1 MADSVQGERRST
13 KLAGPDELGEN
24 SATLSFSVNLGWQG
38 AYDQNCQ
45 RFKPRVTVVA
55 VIGAIPAFLLGIVS
69 VQHLAELPTA
79 SQLAAIA
86 GLALLAAW
94 RRYWRLLACLL
105 GLLWASLFAVWR
117 LADGLSGELQA
128 RDIVIEGYIAGVPR
142 QLENR
147 LGFDFVA
154 IRAQNGFPSKVRLNW
169 YQPPLEVKAGQ
180 VWRLTVKVKQPHG
193 RINPGGFDYEAWL
206 FANHIGATGYVRPKP
221 EPERL
226 DAAAM
231 DFSAGRYL
239 AEWRQ
244 SVSERLDR
252 ELSGCQQLGV
262 IKALTIGSQDGIGQ
276 DQWQIF
282 RTTGTI
288 HLIVIS
294 GSHIS
299 LIAGLAFYWARRIW
313 ARFSSL
319 KVAPQNA
326 AAWLAWWVAVVYS
339 ALAGFTVPTQR
350 ALVMLT
356 VGLFA
361 IAGQRHVSTVQVL
374 LLALLAVL
382 VFDPLAVLS
391 VGFWLSFLAVAL
403 LLFVTLGRLGR
414 AGWWREALR
423 AQWVTAIGLSP
434 LLIMF
439 FQQVSLISPLA
450 NWLAVPVI
458 GVVVVPLALLALII
472 SYWFEP
478 ASIALFQL
486 LDWILQAL
494 YWLLEHMAAWPIA
507 TVSVPEPPWYALLL
521 AMIGVAL
528 LLAPRG
534 LPYRYLGV
542 VLWLP
547 VVCAQIDRPKAGE
560 AWLTLLDVGQGLA
573 AVVETEQHAL
583 VFDTGARYSEQS
595 DMGDSVLLPYLRFRD
610 IRGLDMLLVSHGDND
625 HAGGAETLLAEMP
638 VKTILSSVAEFAE
651 RPTGGYCRAGGRW
664 QWDGVAFEVLSPF
677 ESGYDGDND
686 NSCVLKVSAAAHG
699 FLLTGDI
706 ERTAEAGL
714 VQHYGEDLASSVLIA
729 PHHGSKTS
737 SSREF
742 LQRVEPAWV
751 LIPAGHMNRFGFP
764 HPSVLARYRELGA
777 RWLSSAESGA
787 ITVRSRGGELE
798 LTAERQ
804 RQARYWMRAGV
815 K

>member
-1 MADSVQGERRST
+1 M
-13 KLAGPDELGEN
+13 
-24 SATLSFSVNLGWQG
+24 
-38 AYDQNCQ
+38 
-45 RFKPRVTVVA
+45 
-55 VIGAIPAFLLGIVS
+55 GAIPAFLLGIVS
-69 VQHLAELPTA
+69 VQQLAQLPSM
-79 SQLAAIA
+79 SQLAAVA

-94 RRYWRLLACLL
+94 RRYWRLSACLL
-105 GLLWASLFAVWR
+105 GWSWAALFGLWRV
-117 LADGLSGELQA
+117 ADILPGELQA
-128 RDIVIEGYIAGVPR
+128 RDVAIVGYIAAVPR
-142 QLENR
+142 PSENR
-147 LGFDFVA
+147 LSFDFVA
-154 IRAQNGFPSKVRLNW
+154 TRAPAGFPGKIRLNW
-169 YQPPLEVKAGQ
+169 YQPPADVKAGQ
-180 VWRLTVKVKQPHG
+180 VWRLTVKVKRPHG
-193 RINPGGFDYEAWL
+193 RVNPGGFDYQAWL

-221 EPERL
+221 EPEPVV
-226 DAAAM
+226 AEAM
-231 DFSAGRYL
+231 DLSPGRVLAG
-239 AEWRQ
+239 WRQ
-244 SVSERLDR
+244 SVSDRLDR
-252 ELSGCQQLGV
+252 QLRGCRQLGV
-262 IKALTIGSQDGIGQ
+262 IKALTIGSQDGISQ
-276 DQWQIF
+276 AQWQVF

-299 LIAGLAFYWARRIW
+299 LIAGLAFFWARRLW
-313 ARFSSL
+313 ARFGSL

-326 AAWLAWWVAVVYS
+326 AAWLAWSVAIVYS

-361 IAGQRHVSTVQVL
+361 IAVQRHVSTVRVL

-403 LLFVTLGRLGR
+403 LLFATLGRLGH
-414 AGWWREALR
+414 AAWWREALR

-458 GVVVVPLALLALII
+458 GLAVVSLALLALVIG
-472 SYWFEP
+472 YGFEP
-478 ASIALFQL
+478 ASIGLFQW
-486 LDWILQAL
+486 LDRILQAL
-494 YWLLEHMAAWPIA
+494 YWLLENMAAWPIA
-507 TVSVPEPPWYALLL
+507 TVSVPEPPWYAVVL
-521 AMIGVAL
+521 AMLGVAL

-534 LPYRYLGV
+534 MPARYLGV

-547 VVCAQIDRPKAGE
+547 VVCAQIDRPKVGE
-560 AWLTLLDVGQGLA
+560 AWMTLLDVGQGLA
-573 AVVETEQHAL
+573 AVVETQGHAL

-595 DMGDSVLLPYLRFRD
+595 DMGDSVLLPYLRYRG
-610 IRGLDMLLVSHGDND
+610 IRALDMLMVSHGDND
-625 HAGGAETLLAEMP
+625 HAGGAGVLLAEMP
-638 VKTILSSVAEFAE
+638 VKTIVSSVAEFAE
-651 RPTGGYCRAGGRW
+651 RRGGGYCRAGQRW

-677 ESGYDGDND
+677 ESAYEGDND

-706 ERTAEAGL
+706 ERAAEAGL
-714 VQHYGEDLASSVLIA
+714 VEAYGERLASSVLIA

-742 LQRVEPAWV
+742 LRRVGPAWV

-764 HPSVLARYRELGA
+764 HPSVLARYREQGA

-787 ITVRSRGGELE
+787 ISVKSRDGELE
-798 LTAERQ
+798 IAAERR
-804 RQARYWMRAGV
+804 RQARYWMPAQPARAE
-815 K
+815 

>member
-1 MADSVQGERRST
+1 M
-13 KLAGPDELGEN
+13 
-24 SATLSFSVNLGWQG
+24 
-38 AYDQNCQ
+38 
-45 RFKPRVTVVA
+45 
-55 VIGAIPAFLLGIVS
+55 GAIPAFLLGIVL
-69 VQHLAELPTA
+69 VQHLAELPNFYP
-79 SQLAAIA
+79 SAALG

-94 RRYWRLLACLL
+94 RRYWRLFACLS
-105 GLLWASLFAVWR
+105 GLLWASLFAHWR
-117 LADGLSGELQA
+117 LADALSDELQA
-128 RDIVIEGYIAGVPR
+128 RDVAVEGYIAGVPR

-147 LGFDFVA
+147 LSFDFVA
-154 IRAQNGFPSKVRLNW
+154 VRAPDGFPSKVRLNW
-169 YQPPLEVKAGQ
+169 YQPPTDVKAGQ
-180 VWRLTVKVKQPHG
+180 NWRLTVKVKRPHG

-221 EPERL
+221 EAERL
-226 DAAAM
+226 EGAVTEFAP
-231 DFSAGRYL
+231 GRYL

-244 SVSERLDR
+244 GVSERLDR
-252 ELSGCQQLGV
+252 ELRDCRQLGV
-262 IKALTIGSQDGIGQ
+262 IKALTIGSQDAISRA
-276 DQWQIF
+276 QWQVF

-313 ARFSSL
+313 VRFGSL

-326 AAWLAWWVAVVYS
+326 AAWLAWWMAVVYS

-350 ALVMLT
+350 ALIMLT

-361 IAGQRHVSTVQVL
+361 IAGQRHVSTLQVL

-403 LLFVTLGRLGR
+403 LMFVTLGRLGR
-414 AGWWREALR
+414 SAWWREALH

-450 NWLAVPVI
+450 NWVAVPVI
-458 GVVVVPLALLALII
+458 GIAVVPLALLALVA

-486 LDWILQAL
+486 LDRILQAL
-494 YWLLEHMAAWPIA
+494 YWLLERMAAWPIA

-528 LLAPRG
+528 LLSPRG
-534 LPYRYLGV
+534 LPGRYLAV

-547 VVCAQIDRPKAGE
+547 VICGQIDRPRAGE

-573 AVVETEQHAL
+573 AVVETERHAL

-595 DMGDSVLLPYLRFRD
+595 DMGDSVLLPYLRYRD
-610 IRGLDMLLVSHGDND
+610 IRALDLMLVSHGDND
-625 HAGGAETLLAEMP
+625 HAGGAGALLAEIP

-651 RPTGGYCRAGGRW
+651 RPTGEYCRAGRRW
-664 QWDGVAFEVLSPF
+664 QWDGVAFELLSPF

-686 NSCVLKVSAAAHG
+686 NSCVLKVSTAGHG

-706 ERTAEAGL
+706 ERTAEVGL
-714 VQHYGEDLASSVLIA
+714 VEHYGERLASSVLIA

-737 SSREF
+737 SSWEF
-742 LQRVEPAWV
+742 LQRVGPTWV

-787 ITVRSRGGELE
+787 ISVKSRGGQLE
-798 LTAERQ
+798 VAAERQ
-804 RQARYWMRAGV
+804 RQARYWMRGDAGGLE
-815 K
+815 